1 MAASSAAIHL
11 LRAEMTIDLPDD
23 MEWFET
29 RESRVRHS
37 LKVALVVFAAWTAIG
52 VLNAFQRFAN
62 TADMRAQ
69 YPLWTLT
76 HIALVSHWLKA
87 ALSLP
92 LLWFVEHFPVT
103 AANWK
108 RQAPRYVV
116 ALAIYMLVFLTLR
129 PFVAPVVFYDA
140 NNGALM
146 HVSPPFTETIWV
158 SFRSFFGD
166 LLYSFCLTVVAA
178 YAWEYAKRV
187 KREQLMQ
194 ERLQARLARAELHA
208 LKMQLQPHFLF
219 NTLHTISNLASVDSA
234 KAQQM
239 IARLSELLRLSLE
252 HVSSEAVPVRRELDF
267 LHTYLDIEQTRFEE
281 RLRVTIDFSDEALD
295 AEMPNMLLQPLVENA
310 IKHGISKRAQGGA
323 IMLVGR
329 KEHNRLVIAVSDDGA
344 GTSNGTRG
352 SGIGISNTRA
362 RLQQMYGGDFAFE
375 VRPTERGMI
384 IRIDIPFRIHSAVMQ
399 EASA

>member
-1 MAASSAAIHL
+1 
-11 LRAEMTIDLPDD
+11 
-23 MEWFET
+23 ME
-29 RESRVRHS
+29 R
-37 LKVALVVFAAWTAIG
+37 
-52 VLNAFQRFAN
+52 
-62 TADMRAQ
+62 
-69 YPLWTLT
+69 
-76 HIALVSHWLKA
+76 
-87 ALSLP
+87 
-92 LLWFVEHFPVT
+92 FPVT

-108 RQAPRYVV
+108 RQTPRYVV
-116 ALAIYMLVFLTLR
+116 ALAIYMLVFLAAR
-129 PFVAPVVFYDA
+129 PFVAPVVFYSSTT
-140 NNGALM
+140 GALLN
-146 HVSPPFTETIWV
+146 VTPPFTETIWV

-166 LLYSFCLTVVAA
+166 LLYSFCLTVVGA

-219 NTLHTISNLASVDSA
+219 NTLHTISNLASVDST

-267 LHTYLDIEQTRFEE
+267 LRTYLDIEQTRFEE
-281 RLRVTIDFSDEALD
+281 RLRVTVDFADEALD

-323 IMLVGR
+323 IMLVGH
-329 KEHNRLVIAVSDDGA
+329 KEHNRLVIVVSDDGA

-375 VRPTERGMI
+375 VRPTERGMVI
-384 IRIDIPFRIHSAVMQ
+384 KIDIPFRIHSAVMQ

>member
-1 MAASSAAIHL
+1 
-11 LRAEMTIDLPDD
+11 MTEFVYDD
-23 MEWFET
+23 MELLEKPDD
-29 RESRVRHS
+29 RGRHF
-37 LKVALVVFAAWTAIG
+37 LKVTLVVFAAWTAIG

-62 TADMRAQ
+62 TADMREQ

-76 HIALVSHWLKA
+76 KIALGSHWLKA

-103 AANWK
+103 ALNWK
-108 RQAPRYVV
+108 RQVPRYIV
-116 ALAIYMLVFLTLR
+116 ALVLYMLLFLVLR
-129 PFVAPVVFYDA
+129 PFVVPTVFYNVSTMAPVD
-140 NNGALM
+140 L
-146 HVSPPFTETIWV
+146 SPPFTEAIWV

-166 LLYSFCLTVVAA
+166 LLYSFSLTILAA
-178 YAWEYAKRV
+178 YAWEYAKRI

-219 NTLHTISNLASVDSA
+219 NTLHTISNLASVDST

-239 IARLSELLRLSLE
+239 VARLSELLRLSLD
-252 HVSSEAVPVRRELDF
+252 HVSSEAIPVRRELDF
-267 LHTYLDIEQTRFEE
+267 LKTYLDIEQTRFEE
-281 RLRVTIDFSDEALD
+281 RLRVTIDFPEEVLD

-323 IMLVGR
+323 ILLVGR
-329 KEHNRLVIAVSDDGA
+329 HEHNRLVIAVSDDGA

-375 VRPTERGMI
+375 VRPTERGMV
-384 IRIDIPFRIHSAVMQ
+384 IRIDIPFRIHSAVVQ

>member
-1 MAASSAAIHL
+1 MHNLIQ
-11 LRAEMTIDLPDD
+11 DD
-23 MEWFET
+23 MDLLGNP
-29 RESRVRHS
+29 ESRTRRFWKAT
-37 LKVALVVFAAWTAIG
+37 LIVFAAWTAIG
-52 VLNAFQRFAN
+52 IMNTFQRFAN
-62 TADMRAQ
+62 TSDMRDQ

-76 HIALVSHWLKA
+76 RIAMLSQWLKA
-87 ALSLP
+87 VLSLP
-92 LLWFVEHFPVT
+92 LLWFVEHFPVS

-108 RQAPRYVV
+108 RQVPRYLM
-116 ALAIYMLVFLTLR
+116 ALAAYILLYLWLR
-129 PFVAPVVFYDA
+129 PFVVPNLFYSTVT
-140 NNGALM
+140 GVPM
-146 HVSPPFTETIWV
+146 QYSPPFSEMMWV

-166 LLYSFCLTVVAA
+166 LIYSFFLTVFAA
-178 YAWEYAKRV
+178 YAWEYAKRI

-194 ERLQARLARAELHA
+194 ERLQARLARAELQA

-219 NTLHTISNLASVDSA
+219 NTLHTISNLTSVDSS

-252 HVSSEAVPVRRELDF
+252 HVTTEAVPVRRELDF

-281 RLRVTIDFSDEALD
+281 RLRVTVDFGEETLD
-295 AEMPNMLLQPLVENA
+295 AEIPNMLLQPLVENA

-329 KEHNRLVIAVSDDGA
+329 REHDRMVIVVSDDGA

-362 RLQQMYGGDFAFE
+362 RLQQIYGDDFAFE
-375 VRPTERGMI
+375 VRPTERGMV

>member
-1 MAASSAAIHL
+1 
-11 LRAEMTIDLPDD
+11 MTDFAYED
-23 MEWFET
+23 MEVLDSP
-29 RESRVRHS
+29 ESRVRRY
-37 LKVALVVFAAWTAIG
+37 LKVTLVVFAAWTAIG
-52 VLNAFQRFAN
+52 VLNALQRFAN
-62 TADMRAQ
+62 TADMRDQ

-76 HIALVSHWLKA
+76 QIALISHWLKA

-92 LLWFVEHFPVT
+92 LLWFVERFPVT
-103 AANWK
+103 TSNWK
-108 RQAPRYVV
+108 RQVPRYVV
-116 ALAIYMLVFLTLR
+116 ALVVYMLVFLAVR
-129 PFVAPVVFYDA
+129 PFLVPTVFY
-140 NNGALM
+140 NTWSGVPM
-146 HVSPPFTETIWV
+146 KVTPPFTEVIWV

-219 NTLHTISNLASVDSA
+219 NTLHTISNLASIDST

-239 IARLSELLRLSLE
+239 IARLSELLRLSLD

-267 LHTYLDIEQTRFEE
+267 LKTYLDIEQTRFEE
-281 RLRVTIDFSDEALD
+281 RLSVTIDFSEDVLD

-310 IKHGISKRAQGGA
+310 IKHGISKRAQGGS

-329 KEHNRLVIAVSDDGA
+329 REHNRLVIVVSDDGA

-362 RLQQMYGGDFAFE
+362 RLQQMYGGDFIFE
-375 VRPTERGMI
+375 VRPTERGMV
-384 IRIDIPFRIHSAVMQ
+384 IRIDIPFRIHAAVVAQ